1 MGGGLGGASGEEN
14 FAGLLLSRQQL
25 SRRWPQDRSGEG

>member
-1 MGGGLGGASGEEN
+1 MIENLREKKVGGGLGGASGEEK

-25 SRRWPQDRSGEG
+25 SRR